1 MSDSD
6 EPGPSSTSC
15 FKKSASKWKKTDAAN
30 ANRPMT
36 ATERKRKERQA
47 QTEEKKKLDK
57 EKDRVQK
64 ADARKNASVDSE
76 KQIAQENA
84 EQHTLARANLSEER
98 R

>member
-1 MSDSD
+1 
-6 EPGPSSTSC
+6 
-15 FKKSASKWKKTDAAN
+15 
-30 ANRPMT
+30 
-36 ATERKRKERQA
+36 
-47 QTEEKKKLDK
+47 
-57 EKDRVQK
+57 VQK